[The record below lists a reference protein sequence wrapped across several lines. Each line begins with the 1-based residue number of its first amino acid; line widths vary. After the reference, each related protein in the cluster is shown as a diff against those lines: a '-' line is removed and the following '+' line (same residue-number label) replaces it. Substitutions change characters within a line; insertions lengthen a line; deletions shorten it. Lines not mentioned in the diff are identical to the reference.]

1 MEFTTALMAWYDRH
15 KRTLPWRG
23 TGDAYAVLVSEIMLQ
38 QTRAAA
44 VIPYYCRFMNELPTV
59 EALAACD
66 EERLLKLW
74 EGLGYYSRVRN
85 LKKCAQN
92 ADFFHI
98 LSVNEYPFCLL
109 RTVK

>member
-1 MEFTTALMAWYDRH
+1 MWYTAFMEFTTALMAWYDRH

-44 VIPYYCRFMNELPTV
+44 VIPYYGRFMNELPTV

-66 EERLLKLW
+66 GERLLKLW
-74 EGLGYYSRVRN
+74 EGLGY
-85 LKKCAQN
+85 
-92 ADFFHI
+92 
-98 LSVNEYPFCLL
+98 
-109 RTVK
+109 